1 MKHTISAT
9 NARIHFGELMQRVV
23 EHQEPVIVERSG
35 TPYVVMIPVEKYERL
50 QAEAET
56 RENWRTLVP
65 QARAQVRSDLGG
77 RALTPPE
84 DVLRALREAHDDQ
97 RTPTLV
103 AYDCRS
109 VSLSSD
115 PENKET
121 L

>member
-23 EHQEPVIVERSG
+23 ERQEPVIVERSG
-35 TPYVVMIPVEKYERL
+35 TPYVVMISVEEYERL
-50 QAEAET
+50 QAKAEA
-56 RENWRTLVP
+56 REDWRTLVP
-65 QARAQVRSDLGG
+65 QARARSHLGG

-84 DVLRALREAHDDQ
+84 DVLRELREARDDQ

-103 AYDCRS
+103 AYNCRS
-109 VSLSSD
+109 VRLSSD
-115 PENKET
+115 PEYKET